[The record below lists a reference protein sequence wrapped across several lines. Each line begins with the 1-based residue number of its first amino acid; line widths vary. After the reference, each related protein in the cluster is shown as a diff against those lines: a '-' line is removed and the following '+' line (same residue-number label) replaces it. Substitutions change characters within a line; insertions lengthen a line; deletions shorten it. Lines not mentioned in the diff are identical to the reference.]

1 MLNLSTKPAVRHRSR
16 WFEKIMA
23 AIALLNL
30 ILVLLDYSYIPFR
43 DDYLKLVPQITE
55 HYGQTLKGIEPN
67 RMTDTYLKSVN
78 KLEDKISVQENGDR
92 STITN
97 LDGVIL
103 DDLRRQSRALINE
116 NPFALANKTGT
127 LERIKRRMIEYVA
140 TTAGT
145 EINSAKAAFDTF
157 WSEAFLTPTTASEK
171 LDFFDT
177 QIRPLIATNY
187 YRKDDIP
194 LIGSHSIPTDRFIL
208 IDLGFITLFGLEF
221 LIRTLWLSR
230 RYPDTSWFDAMLW
243 RWYDVFLFMPFLRWF
258 RIIPVTVRI
267 NQSRLLNLEPLRNRL
282 TRFLIASVAVE
293 LTEVVVL
300 RMIDQVQN
308 MVRSGDARR
317 SLLKPNPNQRYID
330 LNGIDEIQVISQ
342 RLTSTLLE
350 KVIPKLQTDIEIL
363 LQHTIQNV
371 LAKNVIYS
379 NMQTLPGVSNLSS
392 QLTQQLSTE
401 LYTALYQTLTDTLQD
416 EKGAELSQALL
427 QKLGQVFRQELQ
439 QDQGIDEL
447 ESLLTVWLDEVK
459 INYVQRLAAEDIETL
474 RQETQKIYAITQ
486 KSSS

>member
-23 AIALLNL
+23 AIALINV

-43 DDYLKLVPQITE
+43 DDYLKLAPQLTE
-55 HYGQTLKGIEPN
+55 QYGRTFKGIVPH
-67 RMTDTYLKSVN
+67 RMTDAYLKSIE
-78 KLEDKISVQENGDR
+78 KLESKISIQQVGDVEH
-92 STITN
+92 ITD
-97 LDGVIL
+97 LDTVLL
-103 DDLRRQSRALINE
+103 DDLRRQSWAMINE

-127 LERIKRRMIEYVA
+127 LERIKRRITDYVSE
-140 TTAGT
+140 TTGKDFT
-145 EINSAKAAFDTF
+145 SAKAAFDTF
-157 WSEAFLTPTTASEK
+157 WSEDYLTANTASEK
-171 LDFFDT
+171 LTFFDT

-187 YRKDDIP
+187 YRRNDIP
-194 LIGSHSIPTDRFIL
+194 LIGDHSIPTDRFIL
-208 IDLGFITLFGLEF
+208 IDLGFMALFGLEF
-221 LIRTLWLSR
+221 LGRTLWLSR
-230 RYPDTSWFDAMLW
+230 RYADTSWFDAMLW
-243 RWYDVFLFMPFLRWF
+243 RWYDVFLFLPFFRWL

-267 NQSRLLNLEPLRNRL
+267 NQSRLLNLEPLRNRI
-282 TRFLIASVAVE
+282 TRFLISSVAVE

-342 RLTSTLLE
+342 RLISTLLD
-350 KVIPKLQTDIEIL
+350 KVIPRLQPDIEIL
-363 LQHTIQNV
+363 LQHTIQSV
-371 LAKNVIYS
+371 LAKNTIYS
-379 NMQTLPGVSNLSS
+379 NIQTLPGVSNLST

-416 EKGAELSQALL
+416 ETGAELSQALI
-427 QKLGQVFRQELQ
+427 QKLGQVFRQELH
-439 QDQGIDEL
+439 QDEGIDEL

-459 INYVQRLAAEDIETL
+459 INYVQRLAAEDVDTL

-486 KSSS
+486 KSSG

>member
-23 AIALLNL
+23 AIALINV

-43 DDYLKLVPQITE
+43 DDYLKLAPQLTE
-55 HYGQTLKGIEPN
+55 QYGRTFKGIVPH
-67 RMTDTYLKSVN
+67 RMTDAYLKSIE
-78 KLEDKISVQENGDR
+78 KLESKVSIQQVGDVEH
-92 STITN
+92 ITD
-97 LDGVIL
+97 LDTVLL
-103 DDLRRQSRALINE
+103 DDLRRQSWAMINE

-127 LERIKRRMIEYVA
+127 LERIKRRITDYVSE
-140 TTAGT
+140 TTGKDFT
-145 EINSAKAAFDTF
+145 SAKAAFDTF
-157 WSEAFLTPTTASEK
+157 WSEDYLTANTASEK
-171 LDFFDT
+171 LTFFDT

-187 YRKDDIP
+187 YRRNDIP
-194 LIGSHSIPTDRFIL
+194 LIGDHSIPTDRFIL
-208 IDLGFITLFGLEF
+208 IDLGFMALFGLEF
-221 LIRTLWLSR
+221 LGRTLWLSR
-230 RYPDTSWFDAMLW
+230 RYADTSWFDAMLW
-243 RWYDVFLFMPFLRWF
+243 RWYDVFLFLPFFRWL

-267 NQSRLLNLEPLRNRL
+267 NQSRLLNLEPLRNRI
-282 TRFLIASVAVE
+282 TRFLISSVAVE

-342 RLTSTLLE
+342 RLISTLLD
-350 KVIPKLQTDIEIL
+350 KVIPRLQPDIEIL
-363 LQHTIQNV
+363 LQHTIQSV
-371 LAKNVIYS
+371 LAKNTIYS
-379 NMQTLPGVSNLSS
+379 NIQTLPGVSNLST

-416 EKGAELSQALL
+416 ETGAELSQALI
-427 QKLGQVFRQELQ
+427 QKLGQVFRQELH
-439 QDQGIDEL
+439 QDEGIDEL

-459 INYVQRLAAEDIETL
+459 INYVQRLAAEDVDTL

-486 KSSS
+486 KSSG